1 MEPEGQEI
9 GQDTPARTG
18 TVGKPIVQQQEYEE
32 NNLAGERNRPYYP
45 LLEGTSSLWTDFR
58 RRREKPYEWIILLK
72 KDLIFSSPAEPG
84 KSYLGIVPA
93 FHVQFLHDR

>member
-32 NNLAGERNRPYYP
+32 NNLAGERNRPYYS

-58 RRREKPYEWIILLK
+58 WRREKPYEWIILQKRIL
-72 KDLIFSSPAEPG
+72 F
-84 KSYLGIVPA
+84 
-93 FHVQFLHDR
+93 FHRQLNPENHIWG